1 MLLIPCPFCGPRPE
15 DEFAYGGDAT
25 LVTPKEENNVEAIAD
40 YIFLRDNPRGW
51 HKEFWTHRYG
61 CRRWMIV
68 ERHTVTHKIKS
79 VSLATSTSQ

>member
-25 LVTPKEENNVEAIAD
+25 LVTPEEENNVEAIAD

-79 VSLATSTSQ
+79 VSLATSISQ

>member
-79 VSLATSTSQ
+79 VSLATSSSQ

>member
-25 LVTPKEENNVEAIAD
+25 LVTPEEENNVEAIAD

-61 CRRWMIV
+61 CRCWMIV

>member
-25 LVTPKEENNVEAIAD
+25 LVTPEEENNVEAIAD

-61 CRRWMIV
+61 CRSWMIV